1 MKYLLSPLQLGALLE
16 SDDREKRKEIIDNIL
31 SLFYIKETNDKIDLD
46 DHIKINELIRKEL
59 HKKRWYK

>member
-16 SDDREKRKEIIDNIL
+16 LDDREKRKEIIDNIL
-31 SLFYIKETNDKIDLD
+31 SLFYIQETNDKIDLD

-59 HKKRWYK
+59 HKKRWHK